1 MAGRAPNPHPIM
13 EPDPRFDL
21 DQAVAAWREE
31 LARHPG
37 LAAADVRELEAHLRD
52 GFAELK
58 KKDLSDEEAFLVARH
73 RIGLPAPVAAEFA
86 KRKVPR
92 LWRSK
97 LFWVTFLVVFGAF
110 VGLGINQGPMFEAT
124 ASLRLLPGENKNLA
138 GEDILTPDE
147 FNTDILLLGS
157 DEVAQ
162 RVAEEMT
169 AEQRQAFLAP
179 FANTN
184 PVDPNEK
191 LMYRLWRQRRV
202 QPGRLAYII
211 QVGVEHP
218 NPQIA
223 AIVADDFAR
232 ASIEVNDQRN
242 AERATNAVAVLQND
256 ANEQKQRIDDL
267 QTQMNALVQVNNVQ
281 YDELDKQKETAENMY
296 ANMLGTIETQKE
308 RVLEGDDTFRLMES
322 ARGQVVQVAPRID
335 LFISAGLF
343 VGFVA
348 ALVVTALVRLL
359 AYLRRPPPPSAESVL

>member
-1 MAGRAPNPHPIM
+1 M

-110 VGLGINQGPMFEAT
+110 VGLGINQTPLYEAV
-124 ASLRLLPGENKNLA
+124 ASLRVNKVNVSPMQTVR
-138 GEDILTPDE
+138 EPTTDILTPDE

-211 QVGVEHP
+211 QVVVEHP

-281 YDELDKQKETAENMY
+281 SDELSKEKDVAENMY
-296 ANMLGTIETQKE
+296 ANMLVTIETQKE

-359 AYLRRPPPPSAESVL
+359 AYIRRPPPPSAESVL

>member
-1 MAGRAPNPHPIM
+1 M

-110 VGLGINQGPMFEAT
+110 VGLGINQTPLYEAV
-124 ASLRLLPGENKNLA
+124 ASLRVNKVNVSPMQTVR
-138 GEDILTPDE
+138 EPTTDILTPDE

-211 QVGVEHP
+211 QVVVEHP

-308 RVLEGDDTFRLMES
+308 RVLEGGEKFQLVDS

-335 LFISAGLF
+335 LFTSAGLF